1 MKKLTILV
9 LLFLTTL
16 ITKAQDD
23 NGMHFGLKITPSI
36 GWLRTDS
43 KGVESNGTKFAF
55 GYGLITEFKFSD
67 RYSFATGL
75 DVTYRGGNL
84 KSSITSGD
92 QTTSTTTNTESSF
105 NLQYIELPL
114 TLKLKTKEIGYL
126 TYYLQVGVAPGINIR
141 ARADI
146 KSNTETSTTTGGTT
160 TKTTSNF
167 ELTGEDVQ
175 DDINNFNLSMLIGG
189 GIEYTLSGSTVLLVG
204 LQFNNGLLDASDQA
218 DIKMNSNLLGLTVGV
233 LF

>member
-1 MKKLTILV
+1 MKKLTVLA
-9 LLFLTTL
+9 LLFLTTF
-16 ITKAQDD
+16 ISKAQDD
-23 NGMHFGLKITPSI
+23 NGMHFGLKITPAL

-84 KSSITSGD
+84 KSSFETNDG
-92 QTTSTTTNTESSF
+92 TTRIVSVTESSL

-141 ARADI
+141 ARGDI
-146 KSNTETSTTTGGTT
+146 KSSTQTTVGGNTT
-160 TKTTSNF
+160 NANV
-167 ELTGEDVQ
+167 ELTDEDVQ

-204 LQFNNGLLDASDQA
+204 LQFNNGLLDASDQP